1 MKQLKAWSFKQFLT
15 KLERM
20 PIYWYIPLAYL
31 ALSLFLFPV
40 GQLMDWLHISDKIVN
55 SQNMPSNIWLKY
67 LFVVLAGPI
76 LETFLYQAL
85 PFYFLS
91 LFQFFRRN
99 VWIIILVSSIG
110 FGLAHDFS
118 TQYSIHA
125 TLIGFVLISTYI
137 IRTKKKDPFLC
148 TYILHAFSNFMAIT
162 LSNFI

>member
-1 MKQLKAWSFKQFLT
+1 MEQLKTWSFTQLLT

-31 ALSLFLFPV
+31 ALFALLFPV
-40 GQLMDWLHISDKIVN
+40 GLLTKWLHISDIIVN
-55 SQNMPSNIWLKY
+55 PQNMPSNIWLKY
-67 LFVVLAGPI
+67 LFAVLAGPI

-85 PFYFLS
+85 PYYFLS

-118 TQYSIHA
+118 TQHCINA
-125 TLIGFVLISTYI
+125 TFSGFILISTYI
-137 IRTKKKDPFLC
+137 IRTKNKDPFLC
-148 TYILHAFSNFMAIT
+148 TYLLHAFYNFMAIT

>member
-1 MKQLKAWSFKQFLT
+1 MELFKTWSFTRILA
-15 KLERM
+15 KLEIM
-20 PIYWYIPLAYL
+20 PLYWYIPVAYS
-31 ALSLFLFPV
+31 ALCALLFPV
-40 GQLMDWLHISDKIVN
+40 GQLIDWLHISDKIVA

-67 LFVVLAGPI
+67 LLVVLAAPI

-110 FGLAHDFS
+110 FGLAHNFS
-118 TQYSIHA
+118 TQYSIH
-125 TLIGFVLISTYI
+125 TTFVGFIFISTYI
-137 IRTKKKDPFLC
+137 IRTKKKDPFLS
-148 TYILHAFSNFMAIT
+148 TYILHAVFNFMAIT

>member
-1 MKQLKAWSFKQFLT
+1 MEQLKTWSFTQLLT

-31 ALSLFLFPV
+31 VLFALLFPV
-40 GQLMDWLHISDKIVN
+40 GLLTKWLHISDIIVN
-55 SQNMPSNIWLKY
+55 SQNMPSDIWLKY
-67 LFVVLAGPI
+67 LFAVLAGPI
-76 LETFLYQAL
+76 LETFLYQVL
-85 PFYFLS
+85 PYYFLS

-118 TQYSIHA
+118 TQHSINA
-125 TLIGFVLISTYI
+125 TFTGFILMSTYI
-137 IRTKKKDPFLC
+137 IRTKNKDSFLC
-148 TYILHAFSNFMAIT
+148 TYLLHAFYNFMAVT